1 MPRTCRCRE
10 RSTPLARYAERL
22 AASDVE
28 EVALEP
34 MLFPMYTVPMEVALK
49 MTCVEP
55 YEELVKKGL
64 LVEFL
69 APKRAVSISF
79 YLCLSYLGT
88 KETCS

>member
-1 MPRTCRCRE
+1 M
-10 RSTPLARYAERL
+10 ARYAERL